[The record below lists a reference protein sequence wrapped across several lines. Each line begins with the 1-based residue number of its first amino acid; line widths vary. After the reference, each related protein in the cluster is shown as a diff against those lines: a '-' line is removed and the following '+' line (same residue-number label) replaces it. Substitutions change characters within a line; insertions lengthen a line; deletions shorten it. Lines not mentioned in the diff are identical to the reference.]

1 MAERPIHEDQEDDIQ
16 SSSEAVK
23 YADSD
28 EAGAADHDGV
38 TDIDS
43 DDESLPDLDLDTN
56 VAVESD
62 DDKSEDD
69 GSDQND
75 DSEDDDSD
83 SDQAMGF
90 DDIEIAY
97 REALKSI
104 DEAEQQVGNAFMDLA
119 EADSEEPEGEPA
131 AFTSIGEELAED
143 LEATENQ
150 SAELEAEFAEDPERI
165 TPRCVIEGALF
176 VGGSVALTA
185 RKLASLIGQET
196 DARVAV
202 RLIDQLNED
211 YAAENRPYE
220 IRLHEGGFQ
229 LSLREEFSE
238 MQVKVFGLGPRE
250 VKLTPEVL
258 ELLSFVAY
266 NQPVNQVELSNIKQ
280 DKVNTILRQLI
291 RLKLVEVERTG
302 SKRSDVQYI
311 TGSRF
316 LRLFELESLD
326 DLPQADVF
334 SFK

>member
-1 MAERPIHEDQEDDIQ
+1 
-16 SSSEAVK
+16 
-23 YADSD
+23 
-28 EAGAADHDGV
+28 
-38 TDIDS
+38 
-43 DDESLPDLDLDTN
+43 
-56 VAVESD
+56 
-62 DDKSEDD
+62 
-69 GSDQND
+69 
-75 DSEDDDSD
+75 
-83 SDQAMGF
+83 MGF
-90 DDIEIAY
+90 DDIELAY

-104 DEAEQQVGNAFMDLA
+104 DDAEQQVGNAFMDLA
-119 EADSEEPEGEPA
+119 DVESEAVESEPA

-143 LEATENQ
+143 LESAQDQ
-150 SAELEAEFAEDPERI
+150 SAEIEAQFEKDSERI
-165 TPRCVIEGALF
+165 TPRRVIEGALF
-176 VGGSVALTA
+176 VGGAVALTA

-229 LSLREEFSE
+229 LGLREEFAE

-280 DKVNTILRQLI
+280 DKVKVILRQLI
-291 RLKLVEVERTG
+291 RLQLVEVERTG
-302 SKRSDVQYI
+302 SKRSDVQYV
-311 TGSRF
+311 TGKRF